1 MIEINCAASGGV
13 TLAGPEI
20 NVTLC
25 PSANAASSI
34 AYPIFPEERLL
45 IKRTGSID
53 SRVGPAVTTN
63 LTRSNYPGAPAKIP
77 REKQC
82 HPLSTDV
89 RRLHIRTRAFL
100 LPDR

>member
-1 MIEINCAASGGV
+1 MEMNCAPAGGA

-20 NVTLC
+20 SFTLC
-25 PSANAASSI
+25 PAAIAASAI

-63 LTRSNYPGAPAKIP
+63 LTRLNYPGAPAKIR
-77 REKQC
+77 REKRC
-82 HPLSTDV
+82 HPLSTDG
-89 RRLHIRTRAFL
+89 RRLHTRTPAFL
-100 LPDR
+100 VPDR

>member
-1 MIEINCAASGGV
+1 MEMNCAPSGGA

-20 NVTLC
+20 SFTLC
-25 PSANAASSI
+25 PAAIAASAI

-45 IKRTGSID
+45 MKRTGSIA

-63 LTRSNYPGAPAKIP
+63 LTRSNYPGVPAEIP

-82 HPLSTDV
+82 HPLSTNDP
-89 RRLHIRTRAFL
+89 RLHIHTPAFL
-100 LPDR
+100 LPVR